1 MFPREITPDIRGPL
15 AVKGTADKIRH
26 LGDSLAFATLPA
38 VDRVLQVTAT
48 TPEVVSMMKGLVPGA
63 IALYQGILDRRP
75 AENIN
80 EKSAAKNPLYALE
93 LQAENIDDVIIPQI
107 PAERIQWDSVRR
119 SNHFNTAQYLEVTRL
134 PEYQRLM
141 GMRSAIQEAFLQ
153 LFTDRGYSNIAV
165 PSLTASVT
173 ESGAEVFSMDGQA
186 GKLSLVQ
193 SPQQMKQMM
202 AELYGAVVWTGSAF
216 RNDPSTTR
224 WHLAEFTGLDIE
236 KQVHHR
242 NKDFAMQEIMN
253 ELTDTIGTL
262 HETIARQPQVLK
274 DFKQKNGLEAA
285 LPLLSP
291 DGIPK
296 LTYQEA
302 MTIASKSHINKW
314 TGEWDRA
321 AEKAVADFV
330 AKTYKSDYYFVT
342 KFPFKEKVFYTDTVN
357 VNDPETLTY
366 SFDLVCRGVEIAS
379 GGLRVNDVDTLLR
392 QMKIKGIQEDQIG
405 LYLQHFKRGAAQTG
419 GFGIGLERYMALVLD
434 STSRLMAPFPKNA
447 EVYIG

>member
-1 MFPREITPDIRGPL
+1 MRGQL

-26 LGDSLAFATLPA
+26 FGDNLAFTTLPA
-38 VDRVLQVTAT
+38 IDRVLQVTAT
-48 TPEVVSMMKGLVPGA
+48 RENVVNTMKTLVPGA
-63 IALYQGILDRRP
+63 IALYQGVLEMRP
-75 AENIN
+75 PENIN
-80 EKSAAKNPLYALE
+80 QKSAGKNPLFELE
-93 LQAENIDDVIIPQI
+93 LQAENIDDVIIPQV

-141 GMRSAIQEAFLQ
+141 GMRSAIQEAFLE
-153 LFTDRGYSNIAV
+153 LFTNRGYANIAV

-236 KQVHHR
+236 KQVHHT
-242 NKDFAMQEIMN
+242 NKDIALQEVMN

-262 HETIARQPQVLK
+262 HGTILRHPQVLR
-274 DFKQKNGLEAA
+274 DFKQKNGSDAM
-285 LPLLSP
+285 LPMLSP
-291 DGIPK
+291 EGIPAF
-296 LTYQEA
+296 TYKEA
-302 MTIASKSHINKW
+302 MAIASRAHIHNW

-357 VNDPETLTY
+357 VNDPETETY
-366 SFDLVCRGVEIAS
+366 SFDLVCRGVEISS
-379 GGLRVNDVDTLLR
+379 GGLRVNDVDTLLK
-392 QMKIKGIQEDQIG
+392 QMRIKGIQEEQVG
-405 LYLQHFKRGAAQTG
+405 MYLQHFKRGAAQTG